1 MHALLGFGSLCLS
14 WDRSS
19 QDAKS
24 LAYQHGAV
32 ALQGLQNA
40 ISAFSQVNADAVL
53 ATSVLLSWQ
62 ANDFKAW
69 QSLISGIRTVRNN
82 SEKGTIA
89 ITDKIGCLID
99 ARLSLYIRSSGSH

>member
-1 MHALLGFGSLCLS
+1 MWDSFLAAAGSNTYFVHAFLGFGSLALA

-32 ALQGLQNA
+32 ALQGLQN
-40 ISAFSQVNADAVL
+40 SLSTFSQHNADAIL

-62 ANDFKAW
+62 ANDFAAW
-69 QSLISGIRTVRNN
+69 KSLTIGIRTV
-82 SEKGTIA
+82 G
-89 ITDKIGCLID
+89 
-99 ARLSLYIRSSGSH
+99 